1 MTQIYSG
8 VEPLTESI
16 LDVPILLLSGGTGWH
31 YFLLLVRGGKCYKLD
46 WGPSTSSN
54 FGEVRFVVQDFVL
67 HEVQD
72 QDSVLHEVQN
82 RYLGK
87 VKETPR
93 AIFLKAKKQWKGQR
107 YNAISNNCIKFAESV
122 CSSHGIVYS
131 HPFLDCRMLSNK
143 HKSIAPFHIGAII
156 FSLLCAFA

>member
-67 HEVQD
+67 HEVQ
-72 QDSVLHEVQN
+72 N

-87 VKETPR
+87 VKETPQ
-93 AIFLKAKKQWKGQR
+93 AIFLKAKKQWKGQK